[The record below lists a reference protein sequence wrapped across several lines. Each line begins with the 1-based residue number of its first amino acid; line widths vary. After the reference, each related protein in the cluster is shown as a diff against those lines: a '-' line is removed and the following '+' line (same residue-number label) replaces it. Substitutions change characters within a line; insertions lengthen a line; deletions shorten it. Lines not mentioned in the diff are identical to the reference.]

1 LEFWE
6 QALRLAWERQPRCS
20 QHQMQRLKRLAWSS
34 VRTSAMMAQYGVRS
48 GAPIAPSGERRNAKL
63 ARSGPWRGR
72 KGARS
77 GVWRGAQAQG
87 QAPKEQALQTQAP
100 PAKRRRGNEMFCGRF
115 A

>member
-1 LEFWE
+1 
-6 QALRLAWERQPRCS
+6 
-20 QHQMQRLKRLAWSS
+20 
-34 VRTSAMMAQYGVRS
+34 MAQYGVRS

-87 QAPKEQALQTQAP
+87 QAPKEQALQTEGPRAQAP

>member
-1 LEFWE
+1 
-6 QALRLAWERQPRCS
+6 
-20 QHQMQRLKRLAWSS
+20 
-34 VRTSAMMAQYGVRS
+34 MARNGVRS
-48 GAPIAPSGERRNAKL
+48 GAAIAQTDVRTGEPLARTGEWRGAKL
-63 ARSGPWRGR
+63 ARTGPWRGR

-87 QAPKEQALQTQAP
+87 QAPKEQALQTEGPRAQAP

>member
-1 LEFWE
+1 ML
-6 QALRLAWERQPRCS
+6 
-20 QHQMQRLKRLAWSS
+20 RLKRLEWSS
-34 VRTSAMMAQYGVRS
+34 ARTDTTIVLNGVKTGAPIPRKDVRS
-48 GAPIAPSGERRNAKL
+48 GAAIARTGEWRGAKL

-87 QAPKEQALQTQAP
+87 QAPKEQALQTEGPRAQAP